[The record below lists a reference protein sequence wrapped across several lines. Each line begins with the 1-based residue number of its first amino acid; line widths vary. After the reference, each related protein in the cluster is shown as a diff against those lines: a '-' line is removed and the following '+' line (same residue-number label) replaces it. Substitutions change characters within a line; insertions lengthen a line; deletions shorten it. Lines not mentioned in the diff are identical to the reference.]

1 MQRQLSVNYSRTD
14 LSYPR
19 GASTFPEDFKAPP
32 PPTLPKPALRRN
44 SSSSDV
50 VSSPQAHSPKDP
62 PPSLG
67 SRIVAPGSSASKGND
82 DSSAAKDNVAPSS
95 SASED
100 KAPPPGPRR
109 GLTRLSA
116 AVNTVKLMNKA
127 KTGQLSMAEA
137 FAHTRALTRMIGV
150 KGTEHQGLSTST
162 ELDGSEF
169 SFVRELFRLARLGKA
184 AELRAL
190 LNELGSGHDALRGV
204 LTGGTT
210 LRLAEPRPRI
220 AAAHTFVARR
230 SA

>member
-19 GASTFPEDFKAPP
+19 EASTLPKDFKAPP
-32 PPTLPKPALRRN
+32 PPTLPKPALRRK

-62 PPSLG
+62 PPSHG

-82 DSSAAKDNVAPSS
+82 DSSA
-95 SASED
+95 SED
-100 KAPPPGPRR
+100 KAPPPGRR

-116 AVNTVKLMNKA
+116 AVNTVKLMNRA

-204 LTGGTT
+204 PTGGTP
-210 LRLAEPRPRI
+210 LGLAEPRPRI